1 MSETGL
7 PLPPDVEERL
17 RRGEDV
23 PAEPEQAEP
32 REPLPSPDTQRLG
45 GFHDPAAS
53 GSPETERLAA
63 IRAYPDSGTKRRQVL
78 DYIARQ
84 GERGAIDEE
93 IAQGIP
99 MHHYTAAPR
108 RTELV
113 RDGWVV
119 DSGRRRPTSTG
130 ALAAVWVLSP
140 AGREQWQPDAEAA

>member
-17 RRGEDV
+17 RSGEDA

-45 GFHDPAAS
+45 AFHDPAAS

-63 IRAYPDSGTKRRQVL
+63 IRAYPTSGTKRRKVL

-93 IAQGIP
+93 VSDALS
-99 MHHYTAAPR
+99 MRLYTAAPR
-108 RTELV
+108 RNELV

-119 DSGRRRPTSTG
+119 DSGRRRQTSTG
-130 ALAAVWVLSP
+130 SQAVVWVLSP
-140 AGREQWQPDAEAA
+140 AGRAQWQPDAEAA